1 MSETIAA
8 RPVAIVTGG
17 RRGIGRAVAHCL
29 AEDGFDLAITD
40 REDAETEGVL
50 EALRAH
56 GGKVIFVQSDVA
68 DLAGHAA
75 AVETILDALG
85 GIDCLVNNA
94 GIASPARADML
105 DLLPENFDRV
115 IGVNLRGPLFFTL
128 AVARWMLANPP
139 AEGRFRSIVNVS
151 SVSASLASP
160 ERTDYCISKAG
171 VAMATRLFALRLADA
186 GIGVFEV
193 RPGIIR
199 TNMTSGVSAR
209 YERLIDGGLVPMRR
223 WGEGQDVGRVVAA
236 LAGGAFAF
244 ATGSVLQADGG
255 LSIHRL

>member
-1 MSETIAA
+1 MSETISV
-8 RPVAIVTGG
+8 RPVAVVTGG
-17 RRGIGRAVAHCL
+17 RRGIGRAVAQCL
-29 AEDGFDLAITD
+29 AEDGFDVAITD
-40 REDAETEGVL
+40 REDAGTESVL
-50 EALRAH
+50 QALRAH
-56 GGKVIFVQSDVA
+56 GAKAIFVRSDVA

-75 AVETILDALG
+75 AIETVLDALG

-94 GIASPARADML
+94 GIASPIRGDML

-128 AVARWMLANPP
+128 AVARWMLAHPP

-160 ERTDYCISKAG
+160 ERADYCISKAG
-171 VAMATRLFALRLADA
+171 VAMLTRLLALRLADA
-186 GIGVFEV
+186 GIGIFEV

-199 TNMTSGVSAR
+199 TDMTSGVGAR
-209 YERLIDGGLVPMRR
+209 YDRLIDDGLVPMRR
-223 WGEGQDVGRVVAA
+223 WGESHDVARVVAT